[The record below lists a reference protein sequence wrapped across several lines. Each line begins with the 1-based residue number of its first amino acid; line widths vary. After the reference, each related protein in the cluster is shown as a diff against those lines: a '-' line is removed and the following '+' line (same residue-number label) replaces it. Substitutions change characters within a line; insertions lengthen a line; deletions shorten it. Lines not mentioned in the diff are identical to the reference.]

1 MLFVVSRGQSREFL
15 RDLIQPLSS
24 SGDGGFF
31 MAKMCMQNFIQT
43 IFSKIH

>member
-31 MAKMCMQNFIQT
+31 RLT
-43 IFSKIH
+43 SKSLCLSVDH